1 MTKKQLK
8 KLAKE
13 IAEYESIIQNSEDKN
28 AVNEAKNKQVQLMD
42 SADLELSDMITLD
55 TMVLEYLKK

>member
-55 TMVLEYLKK
+55 TMILEYLKK